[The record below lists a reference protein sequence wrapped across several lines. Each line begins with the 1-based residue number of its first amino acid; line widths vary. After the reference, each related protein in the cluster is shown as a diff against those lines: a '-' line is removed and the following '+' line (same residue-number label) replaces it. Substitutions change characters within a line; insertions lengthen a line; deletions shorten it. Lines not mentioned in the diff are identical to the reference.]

1 MLITK
6 IAEYKVKKAEVEKVI
21 ELVAGFVKV
30 VNTEV
35 GTHQYLAYQKPD
47 GVSFIHFMVFEN
59 EAAEK
64 QHDDAGYTKEF
75 INELYP
81 LCLNEPKY
89 TSLTKVA

>member
-6 IAEYKVKKAEVEKVI
+6 IAEYKVKKSQVEKVL

-47 GVSFIHFMVFEN
+47 KVSFLHFMVFEN

-64 QHDDAGYTKEF
+64 IHAEADYTKRF
-75 INELYP
+75 TKELYP
-81 LCLNEPKY
+81 LCVTEPKF
-89 TSLTKVA
+89 TDLNKVD